1 MNWVVVNL
9 AKEYKDE
16 IVGGDGK
23 RRYDLV
29 RGDGS
34 KALENV
40 QIVKA
45 YTPEQE
51 GTEFGA
57 SDVLN
62 LQSRTVTV
70 TATAAGWTGNVKPYT
85 QVLTVNGM
93 TATCNAI
100 VGLADSATEE
110 QRTAARRAG
119 IVPVAQAAGKVTLKA
134 DYAAPSVDLPVAVT
148 ILEVK

>member
-1 MNWVVVNL
+1 M

-29 RGDGS
+29 RNDGS

-51 GTEFGA
+51 GSSFGA
-57 SDVLN
+57 ADIMALR
-62 LQSRTVTV
+62 SRAVSA
-70 TATAAGWTGNVKPYT
+70 TATAAGWTGDGPYT
-85 QVLTVNGM
+85 QEIAVTGM
-93 TATCNAI
+93 TASCNAI
-100 VGLADSATEE
+100 VGLAD
-110 QRTAARRAG
+110 TARA
-119 IVPVAQAAGKVTLKA
+119 Q
-134 DYAAPSVDLPVAVT
+134 
-148 ILEVK
+148 ER